1 MAAAAP
7 RRIEIVPWGQPKSV
21 SGMTW
26 TRTQASGN
34 LGGGSAGQNGAAD
47 ADDGDSVSWDVLL
60 DSGTWAID
68 IIHLKG
74 TTFGI
79 LDVNLGGASLG
90 TVDGYNGS
98 STDDNVA
105 TISSISVSTAGHYT
119 LTVAINGKHASATD
133 YLMGLQLIVLR
144 RTGA

>member
-7 RRIEIVPWGQPKSV
+7 HRIQIVPWGQPKSV
-21 SGMTW
+21 SGMTL
-26 TRTQASGN
+26 TRTQASGY
-34 LGGGSAGQNGAAD
+34 LGGGSAGQNGTGD
-47 ADDGDSVSWDVLL
+47 ADDGDSMSFDVLL

-68 IIHLKG
+68 VIYLKG

-79 LDVNLGGASLG
+79 LDFNLGGSSLG

-105 TISSISVSTAGHYT
+105 TISGITVATAGHYT